1 MEKQTQRWLLYQL
14 LFLLFLFSFLN
25 QFIYHYAVPAG
36 GDAIGHNAIVTTIM
50 NGNYAQIFQYH
61 TLWHVIVAGISL
73 LFRIPSITVMAW
85 LGPLLLVTMGLS
97 FYYFNQRYF
106 GKFAGIASLILIGFF
121 SRQPLQ
127 TLNDGSFPN
136 VLAAGTM
143 LPLVFIALERCF
155 TAERKA
161 SAIAL
166 FLASLALLSFSHHIT
181 TLYTLA
187 IILVFLGLQF
197 IRKKHNQGYSL
208 FSIGAWIASITLV
221 SIPLLGGLLNGPLPR
236 SSRELAAT
244 FVQIN
249 WQFPFVH
256 FVGKLDN
263 PDAIWPLSTYPN
275 GIGEAVFILGIAG
288 LIVITVNLFTR
299 KLQYN
304 RTVSLLLITWIVV
317 LFISSR
323 IASLGFPVRLA
334 RDLAIPLGL
343 LGGVFVQW
351 CVDYI
356 RERQMP
362 GSLVPLFLLACTLPG
377 WQTFSERLVV
387 QLKPNSLIYH
397 LPVDSRAAEYITNEL
412 PLSAKIVVFQDD
424 AYLPSFAPI
433 HQITWDISS
442 TTAQKLA
449 TPRNGRDVLIEYNY
463 VYVEYRRDRPEGW
476 LNNPSIIKDYRDM
489 EFATEVASFTQ
500 SEKDVYLFA
509 IDHTKL
515 R

>member
-1 MEKQTQRWLLYQL
+1 MEKQTQRWILYQL
-14 LFLLFLFSFLN
+14 LFLLFIFSFLN
-25 QFIYHYAVPAG
+25 QFIYRYAVPAG
-36 GDAIGHNAIVTTIM
+36 GDAIGHNSVVTAIID
-50 NGNYAQIFQYH
+50 GNYAQIFQYH
-61 TLWHVIVAGISL
+61 SFWHVIVAGISL
-73 LFRIPSITVMAW
+73 LFQIPSITVMAW

-106 GKFAGIASLILIGFF
+106 GKLAGIASLILIGFF

-127 TLNDGSFPN
+127 TLYDGGFPN
-136 VLAAGTM
+136 VLAAGTF
-143 LPLVFIALERCF
+143 LPLVFIALERAF
-155 TAERKA
+155 SAKHKA
-161 SAIAL
+161 PAISL
-166 FLASLALLSFSHHIT
+166 FLFSLILLSFTHHLT
-181 TLYTLA
+181 TLYTIA
-187 IILVFLGLQF
+187 TILLFFCLQF
-197 IRKKHNQGYSL
+197 IRKAHNQGKSL
-208 FSIGAWIASITLV
+208 FTIGTWIIGAAIL
-221 SIPLLGGLLNGPLPR
+221 SIPVLGWLLNGPLPKSIR
-236 SSRELAAT
+236 TLATA
-244 FVQIN
+244 FIQVN

-288 LIVITVNLFTR
+288 LVVITINLFTR
-299 KLQYN
+299 RLQYD
-304 RTVSLLLITWIVV
+304 RTISLLLIAWIVV

-343 LGGVFVQW
+343 LGGVFIQW
-351 CVDYI
+351 CVAYI

-362 GSLVPLFLLACTLPG
+362 GTLVPLFLLACLLPG
-377 WQTFSERLVV
+377 WQTFSERLMV

-397 LPVDSRAAEYITNEL
+397 LPVDSRAAEYITKEL

-424 AYLPSFAPI
+424 IYLSSFTPL
-433 HQITWDISS
+433 HQVTWDVSPSAI
-442 TTAQKLA
+442 QKLA
-449 TPRNGRDVLIEYNY
+449 TPRTAHDVLIDYDY

-489 EFATEVASFTQ
+489 EFARETASFTQ